1 MGKGICLAVQL
12 GTALRSFQLFFP
24 FLAPPSISF
33 PEVTGEAN
41 SWTFR
46 IFCNM
51 KASVFPT
58 VSKESGSLGLLSQY
72 HSFICFPASR
82 NLLFLPLP
90 VCPCA
95 FLKISL
101 YCHFRK
107 QKYMCLLNLLHIFS
121 LSQIRILKIGRIFS
135 WL

>member
-1 MGKGICLAVQL
+1 MQL
-12 GTALRSFQLFFP
+12 GTALRSFQLFFL
-24 FLAPPSISF
+24 FLAPPSVSF

-41 SWTFR
+41 SWSFR
-46 IFCNM
+46 ILQHESFCF
-51 KASVFPT
+51 SHCQQRIWL
-58 VSKESGSLGLLSQY
+58 SGSAESVPFIHLFSSFQKFAISSSSSLSLWVY
-72 HSFICFPASR
+72 
-82 NLLFLPLP
+82 
-90 VCPCA
+90 A